1 MSIDFEFDR
10 NHLWHPYTSMA
21 SPLPVLGVKSA
32 AGCRLTLEDGSELV
46 DGTSSWWSA
55 IHGYG
60 HPALIDAV
68 KTQAARLSHVMF
80 GGLTHEPATDLGKAL
95 LKLVHPGLTKV
106 FYADSGS
113 VAVEVALK
121 MAIQYWQG
129 RSEPQKHKLLTVLGG
144 YHGDTF
150 AAISVCDP
158 NSGMHGMFGHLVP
171 KQIFAKAPPSGFGHA
186 VEESDLAEL
195 RALLSAHHHEIAA
208 LIIEPIMQGAGG
220 LRFHSPDYLKAIRTL
235 CDEYKV
241 LLILDEIA
249 TGFGRT
255 GKAFAYEHAG
265 IAPDLLCLG
274 KALTG
279 GMLSLAATLCTD
291 EVAAGISNSPAG
303 VFMHGP
309 TFMANPL
316 ACAAASAS
324 LALFA
329 ENHWQSQVA
338 NIEARL
344 TEALEVAR
352 SLPQVADV
360 RVLGAVGVIEMVQTV
375 DTAFALKAFAERGV
389 WVRPFGKLI
398 YVMPPYCISDEELG
412 MLTHAMVE
420 VAALEGICKTAHNP
434 AHG

>member
-21 SPLPVLGVKSA
+21 APLPVLGVQSA
-32 AGCRLTLEDGSELV
+32 QGCRLTLEDGRELV

-60 HPALIDAV
+60 HPALVSAV
-68 KTQAARLSHVMF
+68 QAQAAKLSHVMF
-80 GGLTHEPATDLGKAL
+80 GGLTHEPATALGKAL
-95 LKLVHPGLTKV
+95 LKLVHPTLTKV

-121 MAIQYWQG
+121 MAMQYWQG

-150 AAISVCDP
+150 AAMSVCDP

-171 KQIFAKAPPSGFGHA
+171 KQIFAKAPPAGFGRSLA
-186 VEESDLAEL
+186 EQDLAEL
-195 RALLSAHHHEIAA
+195 RALLQAHHQEIAA

-220 LRFHSPDYLKAIRTL
+220 LRFHSPDYLKSVRAL
-235 CDEYKV
+235 CDEYRV

-265 IAPDLLCLG
+265 ITPDLLCLG

-291 EVAAGISNSPAG
+291 EVAAGISSSPAG

-316 ACAAASAS
+316 ACAAALAS
-324 LALFA
+324 LELFA
-329 ENHWQSQVA
+329 ENRWPAQVA
-338 NIEARL
+338 NIEAKL
-344 TEALEVAR
+344 TDSLAAAR
-352 SLPQVADV
+352 TLPQVADA

-375 DTAFALKAFAERGV
+375 DTAFALKAFAARGV

-398 YVMPPYCISDEELG
+398 YVMPPYCISDSELG
-412 MLTHAMVE
+412 MLTRAMVE
-420 VAALEGICKTAHNP
+420 VASLEGICKTANNP

>member
-21 SPLPVLGVKSA
+21 TPLPVLGITSA
-32 AGCRLTLEDGSELV
+32 SGCRLTLEDGRELV

-60 HPALIDAV
+60 HPALVSAV
-68 KTQAARLSHVMF
+68 QTQAATLSHVMF
-80 GGLTHEPATDLGKAL
+80 GGLTHGPATELGKAL
-95 LKLVHPGLTKV
+95 LSLVHPKLTKV

-129 RSEPQKHKLLTVLGG
+129 RNEPQKHKLLTVLGG

-150 AAISVCDP
+150 AAMSVCDP

-171 KQIFAKAPPSGFGHA
+171 RQIFAKAPPAGFNRPFVDA
-186 VEESDLAEL
+186 DITEL
-195 RALLSAHHHEIAA
+195 RTLLQAHHHEIAA
-208 LIIEPIMQGAGG
+208 LVIEPIMQGAGG
-220 LRFHSPDYLKAIRTL
+220 LRLHSPEYLQAIRAL
-235 CDEYKV
+235 CDEYQV

-279 GMLSLAATLCTD
+279 GMLSLAATLSTD
-291 EVAAGISNSPAG
+291 EVAAGISDSPAG

-316 ACAAASAS
+316 ACAAAIAS

-329 ENHWQSQVA
+329 ENRWPSQVA
-338 NIEARL
+338 NIETQL
-344 TEALEVAR
+344 TDALEAAR
-352 SLPQVADV
+352 VLPQVVDV
-360 RVLGAVGVIEMVQTV
+360 RVLGAVGVIEMAQTV

-389 WVRPFGKLI
+389 WVRPFGRLI
-398 YVMPPYCISDEELG
+398 YVMPPYCISDAELA
-412 MLTHAMVE
+412 MLTKAMVE
-420 VAALEGICKTAHNP
+420 VAALEGICKAAHNP

>member
-21 SPLPVLGVKSA
+21 APLPVLGITSA
-32 AGCRLTLEDGSELV
+32 SGCRLTLEDGRELV

-60 HPALIDAV
+60 HPALVSAV
-68 KTQAARLSHVMF
+68 QTQAATLSHVMF
-80 GGLTHEPATDLGKAL
+80 GGLTHEPATELGKAL
-95 LKLVHPGLTKV
+95 LSLVHPKLTKV

-129 RSEPQKHKLLTVLGG
+129 RNEPQKHKLLTVLGG

-150 AAISVCDP
+150 AAMSVCDP

-171 KQIFAKAPPSGFGHA
+171 KQVFAKAPAAGFNRPFVDA
-186 VEESDLAEL
+186 DITEL
-195 RALLSAHHHEIAA
+195 RTLLQAHHHEIAA
-208 LIIEPIMQGAGG
+208 LVIEPIMQGAGG
-220 LRFHSPDYLKAIRTL
+220 LRFHSPEYLQAIRAL
-235 CDEYKV
+235 CDEYRV

-279 GMLSLAATLCTD
+279 GMLSLAATLSTD

-316 ACAAASAS
+316 ACAAAIAS

-329 ENHWQSQVA
+329 ENRWPSQVA
-338 NIEARL
+338 NIETRL
-344 TEALEVAR
+344 TDALEAAR
-352 SLPQVADV
+352 VLPQVVDV
-360 RVLGAVGVIEMVQTV
+360 RVLGAVGVIEMAQTV

-389 WVRPFGKLI
+389 WVRPFGRLI
-398 YVMPPYCISDEELG
+398 YVMPPYCISDAELA
-412 MLTHAMVE
+412 MLTKAMVE

>member
-21 SPLPVLGVKSA
+21 APLPVLGVQSA
-32 AGCRLTLEDGSELV
+32 EGCCLTLEDGRELV

-60 HPALIDAV
+60 HPALVGAV
-68 KTQAARLSHVMF
+68 QAQAARLSHVMF

-95 LKLVHPGLTKV
+95 LKLVHPKLTKV

-121 MAIQYWQG
+121 MAMQYWQG

-150 AAISVCDP
+150 AAMSVCDP

-171 KQIFAKAPPSGFGHA
+171 KQIFAKAPPAGFGHS

-195 RALLSAHHHEIAA
+195 RTLLQTHHHEIAA

-220 LRFHSPDYLKAIRTL
+220 LRFHSPDYLKSIRTL

-316 ACAAASAS
+316 ACAAALAS

-329 ENHWQSQVA
+329 ENRWPSQVA
-338 NIEARL
+338 NIEAKL
-344 TEALEVAR
+344 SQSLETAR
-352 SLPQVADV
+352 MLPQVADV

-389 WVRPFGKLI
+389 WVRPFGRLI
-398 YVMPPYCISDEELG
+398 YVMPPYCISDDELG

-420 VAALEGICKTAHNP
+420 VAALVGICKTAHNP